1 MVYSTKYIP
10 ISLSLLHTIFQII
23 SFSSSSL
30 CLSGAVALLAKFC
43 LDRFCHS
50 LIVRQQFCSSPLQN
64 QISSTTKGF
73 IHKRRRYL
81 KGGKWARSQHFL
93 NICRLIIKVKMLT
106 KWWWGLTK
114 TSLKIFK
121 HYMLKPSFSII
132 KDDKAKDRA
141 GVGVGDKPPPPN
153 YGRSINPNLTQFLYF
168 I

>member
-1 MVYSTKYIP
+1 MTWFFFSRHLFLSVKWKNWNRSWCSALVLGIQRCGCLRIKYASTYIVIICTYSTFYSRLLTTFFHENEFRIFM
-10 ISLSLLHTIFQII
+10 SLPKKIMNKQ
-23 SFSSSSL
+23 
-30 CLSGAVALLAKFC
+30 
-43 LDRFCHS
+43 
-50 LIVRQQFCSSPLQN
+50 
-64 QISSTTKGF
+64 TTH
-73 IHKRRRYL
+73 IWL
-81 KGGKWARSQHFL
+81 WL
-93 NICRLIIKVKMLT
+93 
-106 KWWWGLTK
+106 LTK